1 MIENISLSNLEN
13 NQDLQKNFFT
23 TNLDNINQ
31 RCTYLTGSFYL
42 DSFNYYPIT
51 CDFKSFKQLFTR
63 IDNNSVAH
71 YHTEVFFNN
80 LQNKLDKFRVYSD
93 SCVIG
98 SSAGNNYFSN
108 LIHFLPRVFF
118 ENEKQVKIVVHRSLS
133 KKFISFLEFLY
144 SLRNIKV
151 TFSYLD
157 DDFYKFEKSKIP
169 QFLNTLSSVKLL
181 QSIRNVIPNK
191 RKDFDKIY
199 IRREDASYRVI
210 LNEADLIEKLRKNGF
225 YIINTSQYEIL
236 DQIGFFLNAKVIL
249 SPYGSGLANLVFCN
263 PGTKI
268 YEIGPKTSHPYDQIL
283 SKRYENLCKICNLNY
298 HKFLCDSVDVK
309 NHNEKSQKYIHQSML
324 KDSNF
329 YKNMILK
336 LSDVDQILKEIQ
348 HPTEE

>member
-1 MIENISLSNLEN
+1 MIENISLSNLKD
-13 NQDLQKNFFT
+13 NQDLQKFFFT
-23 TNLDNINQ
+23 SSLDDLNES
-31 RCTYLTGSFYL
+31 CSYLTGNFYL
-42 DSFNYYPIT
+42 DSLNYYPIT
-51 CDFKSFKQLFTR
+51 ANFKSFKQLFTR

-71 YHTEVFFNN
+71 YHSEVFFNN
-80 LQNKLDKFRVYSD
+80 FQNKLDKLKVFRD

-98 SSAGNNYFSN
+98 SSPGNNYFAN
-108 LIHFLPRVFF
+108 LIHFLPRIFF

-133 KKFISFLEFLY
+133 KKFISFLEYLCSFK
-144 SLRNIKV
+144 NIKP

-169 QFLNTLSSVKLL
+169 QFLNTLSSIKLL
-181 QSIRNVIPNK
+181 QSIRDIIPNK
-191 RKDFDKIY
+191 RRDIDKIY
-199 IRREDASYRVI
+199 IRREDSNYRVI
-210 LNEADLIEKLRKNGF
+210 LNEADLIDKLKKNGF
-225 YIINTSQYEIL
+225 YVINTSQYEIL
-236 DQIGFFLNAKVIL
+236 DQISFFLNAKLVL
-249 SPYGSGLANLVFCN
+249 SPYGSGLANIVFCN

-268 YEIGPKTSHPYDQIL
+268 YEIGPNSSHPYDQIL

-309 NHNEKSQKYIHQSML
+309 DHNQITKKHIHQSML

-336 LSDVDQILKEIQ
+336 LSDVDLILKEIQ

>member
-13 NQDLQKNFFT
+13 NQDLQKNFYT
-23 TNLDNINQ
+23 TNLENLNQ
-31 RCTYLTGSFYL
+31 RCTYLSGNFYL

-51 CDFKSFKQLFTR
+51 DDFKSFKQLFTR
-63 IDNNSVAH
+63 IDNDSVAH

-80 LQNKLDKFRVYSD
+80 LKNKLHKFRVLSD

-108 LIHFLPRVFF
+108 LIHFLPRIFF
-118 ENEKQVKIVVHRSLS
+118 ENEKQVNIVVHRSLS
-133 KKFISFLEFLY
+133 KKFISFLEYLY
-144 SLRNIKV
+144 SLKNIKV

-181 QSIRNVIPNK
+181 QSIKNIIPNK
-191 RKDFDKIY
+191 RKNFDKIY
-199 IRREDASYRVI
+199 IRREDANYRVI

-249 SPYGSGLANLVFCN
+249 SPYGSGLANIVFCN

-268 YEIGPKTSHPYDQIL
+268 YEIGPKTSHSYDQTL
-283 SKRYENLCKICNLNY
+283 SKRYENLSKICNLDY
-298 HKFLCDSVDVK
+298 QKFICDSVELKKHDQ
-309 NHNEKSQKYIHQSML
+309 KSKKYIHESML
-324 KDSNF
+324 KNSNF
-329 YKNMILK
+329 FKNMILK
-336 LSDVDQILKEIQ
+336 LSDLDVILKKIQ
-348 HPTEE
+348 QPTDS